1 MGSPFCFHIN
11 QFIRNFEQNLFVE
24 DSPSNGSNSPIR
36 NIVLTNVSYFL
47 VAVKSIKKQ
56 NLVEIR
62 SMGNPPA
69 TVKMALE
76 SVCLM
81 LGENTT
87 DWKSIR
93 GVIIKDGF
101 INSIVNFSTED
112 IT

>member
-1 MGSPFCFHIN
+1 MNSNPVSN
-11 QFIRNFEQNLFVE
+11 NF
-24 DSPSNGSNSPIR
+24 
-36 NIVLTNVSYFL
+36 YCA
-47 VAVKSIKKQ
+47 AVKGIKKQ

-69 TVKMALE
+69 VVKMALE

-93 GVIIKDGF
+93 SVIIKDGF
-101 INSIVNFSTED
+101 INSIVNFATED
-112 IT
+112 IS